1 MKINSLDLKHFES
14 FVKAHV
20 QFDKKR
26 TYLIGPN
33 GKGKTTAGLTGLW
46 FALQSISQ
54 KSVAGSNPIIGERYR
69 FIHKDFSS
77 AEAAV
82 EMVDDQ
88 TGEIVTVTRKMTA
101 DKVTL
106 TIHSTLGRKLDQK
119 WLDNLFNIFMLSPAR
134 FTEMSPTEQVKAL
147 GVDVS
152 PFTKELAELKTN
164 FTVINKQLSD
174 LGTLPEDPIIIEP
187 KDLTEIN
194 ARLKAI
200 NDQNLVITNDNNAIK
215 EIADA
220 LGNNEVQLSTNQSN
234 ITDLETQIFN
244 LQQTLQVRQTERTT
258 LNAKRQE
265 LLAKQQVLPSLQ
277 MTPLLPTAAV
287 QTELDTALNATTFET
302 DAKLTNA
309 NIKKRDQL
317 RIDLANNK
325 QLQSNVG
332 IRKNEYLA
340 KCNLGV
346 DGLVIDEDGQLTY
359 LGRFI
364 KKPHFSAGELIKIV
378 AALVSRIQAGKSDAD
393 ALKYMFIEEFN
404 LLDKDNQAAIIAH
417 LEKLDFQ
424 LVIEYVGEEGDVDEN
439 NYIILTE
446 NLTNGSN

>member
-1 MKINSLDLKHFES
+1 M
-14 FVKAHV
+14 
-20 QFDKKR
+20 
-26 TYLIGPN
+26 
-33 GKGKTTAGLTGLW
+33 
-46 FALQSISQ
+46 
-54 KSVAGSNPIIGERYR
+54 
-69 FIHKDFSS
+69 
-77 AEAAV
+77 
-82 EMVDDQ
+82 
-88 TGEIVTVTRKMTA
+88 
-101 DKVTL
+101 
-106 TIHSTLGRKLDQK
+106 
-119 WLDNLFNIFMLSPAR
+119 
-134 FTEMSPTEQVKAL
+134 
-147 GVDVS
+147 
-152 PFTKELAELKTN
+152 
-164 FTVINKQLSD
+164 
-174 LGTLPEDPIIIEP
+174 
-187 KDLTEIN
+187 
-194 ARLKAI
+194 
-200 NDQNLVITNDNNAIK
+200 
-215 EIADA
+215 
-220 LGNNEVQLSTNQSN
+220 GNNEVQLSVNQSN
-234 ITDLETQIFN
+234 ITELETQIFN

-277 MTPLLPTAAV
+277 MKPLLSTAAV
-287 QTELDTALNATTFET
+287 QAELDAALQATTFET

-317 RIDLANNK
+317 RVDLANNK
-325 QLQSNVG
+325 KLQGDVA
-332 IRKNEYLA
+332 IRKNEYLN

>member
-147 GVDVS
+147 GVDIS
-152 PFTKELAELKTN
+152 PFTKELTDLKTN
-164 FTVINKQLSD
+164 YTVINNQLSD

-215 EIADA
+215 EITDA
-220 LGNNEVQLSTNQSN
+220 LGNNEVQLSVNQSN
-234 ITDLETQIFN
+234 ITELETQIFN

-277 MTPLLPTAAV
+277 MKPLLSTAAV
-287 QTELDTALNATTFET
+287 QAVQIHVSGTE
-302 DAKLTNA
+302 
-309 NIKKRDQL
+309 R
-317 RIDLANNK
+317 
-325 QLQSNVG
+325 
-332 IRKNEYLA
+332 
-340 KCNLGV
+340 
-346 DGLVIDEDGQLTY
+346 
-359 LGRFI
+359 
-364 KKPHFSAGELIKIV
+364 
-378 AALVSRIQAGKSDAD
+378 QAD
-393 ALKYMFIEEFN
+393 
-404 LLDKDNQAAIIAH
+404 
-417 LEKLDFQ
+417 
-424 LVIEYVGEEGDVDEN
+424 
-439 NYIILTE
+439 
-446 NLTNGSN
+446 

>member
-147 GVDVS
+147 GVDIS
-152 PFTKELAELKTN
+152 PFTKELTDLKTN
-164 FTVINKQLSD
+164 YTVINKQLSD

-215 EIADA
+215 EITDA
-220 LGNNEVQLSTNQSN
+220 LGNNEVQLSVNQSN
-234 ITDLETQIFN
+234 ITELETQIFN

-277 MTPLLPTAAV
+277 MKPLLSTAAV
-287 QTELDTALNATTFET
+287 QAELDAALQATTFET

-317 RIDLANNK
+317 RVDLANNK
-325 QLQSNVG
+325 KLQGDVA

-378 AALVSRIQAGKSDAD
+378 AALVSRIQAGKPDAD

>member
-147 GVDVS
+147 GVDIS
-152 PFTKELAELKTN
+152 PFTKELTDLKTN
-164 FTVINKQLSD
+164 YTVINKQLSD
-174 LGTLPEDPIIIEP
+174 LGTLPEDPIVIEP

-200 NDQNLVITNDNNAIK
+200 NDQNLEITNNNNAIK
-215 EIADA
+215 EANA
-220 LGNNEVQLSTNQSN
+220 AWENHKVQVSANKSN
-234 ITDLETQIFN
+234 IEDLEKQIAA
-244 LQQTLQVRQTERTT
+244 LQQILQVRQTERIG
-258 LNAKRQE
+258 LENVGSQLQKAQQE
-265 LLAKQQVLPSLQ
+265 ISVKDIKQ
-277 MTPLLPTAAV
+277 LLPTDAV
-287 QTELDTALNATTFET
+287 QAELDAALNATTFET

-325 QLQSNVG
+325 QLQANVG

-364 KKPHFSAGELIKIV
+364 KKPHFSVGELIKIV
-378 AALVSRIQAGKSDAD
+378 AALVSRIQAGKPDAD